1 MNIKLSDR
9 EETVL
14 RVIVDEYIN
23 SSQPVGSRY
32 VSKTGFLSL
41 SPASIRNIMSDLK
54 DKGYIIQ
61 PHTSSGRV
69 PTDTGF
75 KYYIDKFI
83 AISNNDLQ
91 DLQNEFRDLN
101 DVNVRSIFDSISRK
115 LGDLTHSIGFVISP
129 KLNTMYLK
137 HIEFIRL
144 NSDTVLTVIVTKSG
158 IVHNMLMNIDESIKD
173 NDLVRVANYLNDKFK
188 DKTLLEVKEQLVNEM
203 RDNKDK
209 VNELTEKV
217 IKVSQNLFDDA
228 DFGSEI
234 ILHGTSN
241 IIGQP
246 EFKDTEKLKDFLKAF
261 EEKHFAYQIL
271 ERCMRENGVKI
282 FIGSDLGSDSVEELG
297 LVTKPYLR
305 DDKTIGTLGVIGP
318 KRMKYPEVIPIVDFT
333 AEIITNLLKKLGG
346 SNDK

>member
-1 MNIKLSDR
+1 MNMKLTSR

-14 RVIVDEYIN
+14 KIIVDEYIN

-32 VSKTGFLSL
+32 VSKTGVLNL
-41 SPASIRNIMSDLK
+41 SPASIRNIMSDLEEE
-54 DKGYIIQ
+54 GYIVQ

-69 PTDTGF
+69 PTDSGF

-83 AISNNDLQ
+83 TVSDEHISNIKMEF
-91 DLQNEFRDLN
+91 QNLDAA
-101 DVNVRSIFDSISRK
+101 NVREMFDSISRK
-115 LGDLTHSIGFVISP
+115 IGEITKSIGFVISP

-137 HIEFIRL
+137 HIEFLRL
-144 NSDTVLTVIVTKSG
+144 NAETVLTIIVTKSG
-158 IVHNMLMNIDESIKD
+158 IVHNMLMEIDESIKD
-173 NDLVRVANYLNDKFK
+173 NDLVRVSNYLNDKFQN
-188 DKTLLEVKEQLVNEM
+188 KTLLQIQNQLMDEM
-203 RDNKDK
+203 EDKKNK

-217 IKVSQNLFDDA
+217 IKISENLFRNA

-246 EFKDTEKLKDFLKAF
+246 EFKDVDKLKDFLNAF

-271 ERCMRENGVKI
+271 EKCMNENGVKI
-282 FIGSDLGSDSVEELG
+282 FIGSDFGEEKISELG
-297 LVTKPYLR
+297 LVAKPYLR
-305 DDKTIGTLGVIGP
+305 EDNVVGTLGVIGP
-318 KRMKYPEVIPIVDFT
+318 KRMKYPEIIPIVDFT

-346 SNDK
+346 SNET

>member
-1 MNIKLSDR
+1 MELTKR

-14 RVIVDEYIN
+14 RIIVDEYIN

-32 VSKTGFLSL
+32 VSKTGLLIL
-41 SPASIRNIMSDLK
+41 SPASIRNIMSDLEE
-54 DKGYIIQ
+54 KGFIVQ
-61 PHTSSGRV
+61 PYTSSGRV
-69 PTDTGF
+69 PTDSGF

-83 AISNNDLQ
+83 AISDENINNVKKEF
-91 DLQNEFRDLN
+91 QNLDAA
-101 DVNVRSIFDSISRK
+101 NVREMFDNISRK
-115 LGDLTHSIGFVISP
+115 LGDLTHSIGFVLSP

-137 HIEFIRL
+137 HIEFLKL
-144 NSDTVLTVIVTKSG
+144 NAETVLTVIVTKSG
-158 IVHNMLMNIDESIKD
+158 IVHNMLMEVDESIKE
-173 NDLVRVANYLNDKFK
+173 NDLVRVSNYLNEKFMN
-188 DKTLLEVKEQLVNEM
+188 KTLLQIQKQLVDEM
-203 RDNKDK
+203 EDKKNK

-217 IKVSQNLFDDA
+217 IKVSENLFKNS

-246 EFKDTEKLKDFLKAF
+246 EFKDVEKLKDFLNAF

-271 ERCMRENGVKI
+271 EKCMNENGVKI
-282 FIGSDLGSDSVEELG
+282 FIGSDFGEEKINELG
-297 LVTKPYLR
+297 LVAKPYLR
-305 DDKTIGTLGVIGP
+305 DDNIVGTLGVIGP

-333 AEIITNLLKKLGG
+333 AEIITNILKKLGG

>member
-1 MNIKLSDR
+1 MELRKR

-14 RVIVDEYIN
+14 RIIVDEYIN

-32 VSKTGFLSL
+32 VSKTGLLRL
-41 SPASIRNIMSDLK
+41 SPASIRNIMSDLEE
-54 DKGYIIQ
+54 KGFIVQ
-61 PHTSSGRV
+61 PYTSSGRV
-69 PTDTGF
+69 PTDSGF

-83 AISNNDLQ
+83 AISDENINNVKKEF
-91 DLQNEFRDLN
+91 QNLDAA
-101 DVNVRSIFDSISRK
+101 NVREMFDNISRK
-115 LGDLTHSIGFVISP
+115 LGDLTHSIGFVLSP

-137 HIEFIRL
+137 HIEFLKL
-144 NSDTVLTVIVTKSG
+144 NAETVLTVIVTKSG
-158 IVHNMLMNIDESIKD
+158 IVHNMLMEVDESIKE
-173 NDLVRVANYLNDKFK
+173 NDLVRVSNYLNEKFMN
-188 DKTLLEVKEQLVNEM
+188 KTLLQIQKQLVDEM
-203 RDNKDK
+203 EDKKNK

-217 IKVSQNLFDDA
+217 IKVSENLFKNS

-246 EFKDTEKLKDFLKAF
+246 EFKDVEKLKDFLNAF

-271 ERCMRENGVKI
+271 EKCMNENGVKI
-282 FIGSDLGSDSVEELG
+282 FIGSDFGEEKINELG
-297 LVTKPYLR
+297 LVAKPYLR
-305 DDKTIGTLGVIGP
+305 DDNIVGTLGVIGP

-333 AEIITNLLKKLGG
+333 AEIITNILKKLGG